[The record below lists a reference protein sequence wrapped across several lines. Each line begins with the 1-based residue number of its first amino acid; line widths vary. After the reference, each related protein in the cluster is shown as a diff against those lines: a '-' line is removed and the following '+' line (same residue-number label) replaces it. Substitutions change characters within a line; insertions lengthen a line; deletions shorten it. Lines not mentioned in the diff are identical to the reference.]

1 MQHNELKKLYAITHG
16 RVQGV
21 GFRYSTVIKAQQ
33 LQVTGYA
40 RNMPDGNVE
49 VVAEGPYNKLQK
61 LLSWL
66 YKGPPM
72 SYVTN
77 VNYNY
82 TKYSGLYKSFSIQ
95 Y

>member
-1 MQHNELKKLYAITHG
+1 MQQNELKKLYAIAHG

-21 GFRYSTVIKAQQ
+21 CFRYYTVIKAQQ

-40 RNMPDGNVE
+40 RNMSNGNVE
-49 VVAEGPYNKLQK
+49 VIAEGPFNKLQE

-66 YKGPPM
+66 HKGPPM

-82 TKYSGLYKSFSIQ
+82 TKYSGIYKSFSIQ